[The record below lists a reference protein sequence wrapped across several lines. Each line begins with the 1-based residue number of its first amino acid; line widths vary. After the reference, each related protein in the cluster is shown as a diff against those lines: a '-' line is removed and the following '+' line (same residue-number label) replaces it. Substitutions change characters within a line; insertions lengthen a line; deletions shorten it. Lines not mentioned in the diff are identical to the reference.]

1 MVVVNVVVVV
11 VVVDVVVVVV
21 VDVVVVVVV
30 VVDVVVVVAVV
41 VVVVV
46 VVVKVVVIGEIVV
59 MATSIPSNFAKYM
72 GEEEG
77 PQSHEKEDVSAGTM
91 ELEEVRVGAQ
101 VGLKQTTRSN
111 SMFCAGFNMILADSS
126 CTSPSA
132 MP

>member
-11 VVVDVVVVVV
+11 VVIDVVVVVV
-21 VDVVVVVVV
+21 VDVVVVV

-46 VVVKVVVIGEIVV
+46 VMVEVVVIGEIVV

-77 PQSHEKEDVSAGTM
+77 PQSHEKEDASAGTM
-91 ELEEVRVGAQ
+91 ELEDVRLGAQ

-111 SMFCAGFNMILADSS
+111 SMF
-126 CTSPSA
+126 
-132 MP
+132 

>member
-1 MVVVNVVVVV
+1 MVVGNVVVLV

-21 VDVVVVVVV
+21 VDVVVVV

-46 VVVKVVVIGEIVV
+46 VVEVVVIGEIVV

-77 PQSHEKEDVSAGTM
+77 PQSHKKEDVSAGTM
-91 ELEEVRVGAQ
+91 ELEDVRVGAQ

-132 MP
+132 MPYL